1 MRQISAIIFYLRHLQ
16 MKKAYK
22 KAEIRVLHGLFDV
35 LLSSGTFYLDEN
47 DDFTVNDIFEGWW
60 LR

>member
-1 MRQISAIIFYLRHLQ
+1 MKRPYLKVKIRFVCGFSDAILASGEFYLNE
-16 MKKAYK
+16 K
-22 KAEIRVLHGLFDV
+22 
-35 LLSSGTFYLDEN
+35 